1 MGKKEYLRLE
11 MGEGSMLMMERIKT
25 ALDSKNILNPGK
37 VLDVR
42 ENIIADNSAPEK
54 SIAHD

>member
-42 ENIIADNSAPEK
+42 DIMIHDSAPAEK
-54 SIAHD
+54 

>member
-11 MGEGSMLMMERIKT
+11 MGEGTMLMMERIKT

-42 ENIIADNSAPEK
+42 GDVISDSSATTAEK
-54 SIAHD
+54 

>member
-42 ENIIADNSAPEK
+42 DIMTHDSAPAEK
-54 SIAHD
+54 

>member
-1 MGKKEYLRLE
+1 
-11 MGEGSMLMMERIKT
+11 MGEGTMLMMERIKT

-42 ENIIADNSAPEK
+42 GNTISNRSATTAEK
-54 SIAHD
+54 

>member
-37 VLDVR
+37 VLDVPDIMVR
-42 ENIIADNSAPEK
+42 DSSPAEK
-54 SIAHD
+54 